1 MTWNKRVRQTHRW
14 LSILFT
20 VAVLIDTVVAV
31 TVAEPPV
38 WVFLLP
44 VPPVLLLM
52 ASGLYLFALPYRA
65 RRPAASGA

>member
-1 MTWNKRVRQTHRW
+1 MSWNKRVRRTHRW
-14 LSILFT
+14 LSIVFT

-52 ASGLYLFALPYRA
+52 ASGLYLFALPYRT
-65 RRPAASGA
+65 RRLAVREA